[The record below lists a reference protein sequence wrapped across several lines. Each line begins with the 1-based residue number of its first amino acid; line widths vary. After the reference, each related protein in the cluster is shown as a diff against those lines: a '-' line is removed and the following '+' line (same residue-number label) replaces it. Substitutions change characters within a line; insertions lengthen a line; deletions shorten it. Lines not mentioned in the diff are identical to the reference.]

1 MGGVLLISLR
11 EFQAIIPAFTRKVV
25 ARKKICNTE
34 NSERLRF
41 LIHGKAKIA
50 QRGIQFICETV
61 CETLSK
67 NYPTC
72 ENAFAPK

>member
-34 NSERLRF
+34 NSERLPHPRKSENRAARNP
-41 LIHGKAKIA
+41 IHLRNGL
-50 QRGIQFICETV
+50 RNLV
-61 CETLSK
+61 
-67 NYPTC
+67 
-72 ENAFAPK
+72 